1 MESDKEFLTE
11 PDSPGDGGN
20 INNLNEEQK
29 LPDPLR
35 GTSKVTGLYR

>member
-20 INNLNEEQK
+20 INNLTEDKNM
-29 LPDPLR
+29 R
-35 GTSKVTGLYR
+35 MKVLEL